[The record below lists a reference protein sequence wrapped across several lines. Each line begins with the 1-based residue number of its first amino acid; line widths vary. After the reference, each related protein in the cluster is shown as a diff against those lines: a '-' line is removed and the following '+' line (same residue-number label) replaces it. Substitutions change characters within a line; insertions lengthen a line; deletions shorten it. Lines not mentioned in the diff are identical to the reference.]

1 MIQIYKADNSNYDMN
16 GDSVINP
23 TKCILEAD
31 ITGNWSVSM
40 THPLD
45 DKAEL
50 ITENAV
56 ICADTFISKNQLFR
70 IYDIEKDDSSIT
82 CSAYPIFF
90 DSKNDC
96 FLFDVR
102 PTDKNGQEA
111 LNIMLSQNDKYSA
124 ESDITQHNTSYFIQK
139 NFMEALNGNDENSF
153 INRWGGEIAY
163 NNFKIIVN
171 EKIGT
176 DNGARAEFGY
186 NLTGIKEHIDM
197 TEVATRLIPTAYN
210 GYTLPNNGT
219 VDSINIGKYPIIYT
233 RVVNYDDIKLK
244 EDASEND
251 EENGITVCDNLE
263 ELYEELR
270 KRAKLEFENGIDVPL
285 IDYEVDML
293 DLSKTEEY
301 KEFKN
306 LIKIS
311 LGDVVHVKHK
321 RLNIETSARVVA
333 LEYNLITQENEQLT
347 LGDYRTSYFDNVG
360 SVIGSVEKVIN
371 TETNTVMGEKI
382 AGVIDLLTTS
392 LKAQKDIAKK
402 QDIRAILFEDLDP
415 ESPTFGALCIGTQG
429 LQVAKKRDEDN
440 SDWIWGTAINFEG
453 IIADY
458 VIAGILADKLGK
470 NYWDL
475 DNGKL
480 VTEDMV
486 AKNAKITGTLNGT
499 TINGGKINGVDISTE
514 KDISIGRNI
523 NLVGNT
529 NSIFAVLMAGRTVL
543 RFIGGS
549 VPTTSVDGTNVQ
561 LLADNHILIDGRSIS
576 TSVPISTGSD
586 ARIKKNVND
595 IDISSLI
602 DNLKIKS
609 FDYKKGIKNVVGVV
623 AQDLIDNEFSR
634 FILRENNEGI
644 LSVDYNALSIA
655 CIQRVQKLSKKIKE
669 MERVINEIN
678 N

>member
-1 MIQIYKADNSNYDMN
+1 MIQIYRADNSDYSMN

-31 ITGNWSVSM
+31 ITGNWIVSM
-40 THPLD
+40 IHPLD
-45 DKAEL
+45 DKTEL

-56 ICADTFISKNQLFR
+56 ICADTFIGKNQLFR
-70 IYDIEKDDSSIT
+70 IYDIEKDDENIT

-124 ESDITQHNTSYFIQK
+124 ESDIKKQNTSYYVQK

-153 INRWGGEIAY
+153 INSWGGEIAY

-197 TEVATRLIPTAYN
+197 TEVVTRLIPTAYN
-210 GYTLPNNGT
+210 GYTLPDNE
-219 VDSINIGKYPIIYT
+219 VIDSINIDKYPIIYT
-233 RVVNYDDIKLK
+233 KVVNYDDIKLK

-251 EENGITVCDNLE
+251 EENGIIICDNLE

-311 LGDVVHVKHK
+311 LGDVIHVKHK

-360 SVIGSVEKVIN
+360 SVISSVEKVID

-402 QDIRAILFEDLDP
+402 QDVRAILFEDLDP

-453 IIADY
+453 IIANY

-486 AKNAKITGTLNGT
+486 ANNATITGTLNGT

-523 NLVGNT
+523 NLTGVGG
-529 NSIFAVLMAGRTVL
+529 IYAVNMGGRTVL
-543 RFIGGS
+543 RFINIGN
-549 VPTTSVDGTNVQ
+549 PTTSVDGVNVQ
-561 LLADNHILIDGRSIS
+561 LMADNHILLDANSIS
-576 TSVPISTGSD
+576 ASVPISTGSD
-586 ARIKKNVND
+586 AKLKENIKD
-595 IDISSLI
+595 IDISNLI
-602 DNLKIKS
+602 DKLKIKS
-609 FDYKKGIKNVVGVV
+609 FDYKEGIKNVVGVI

-634 FILRENNEGI
+634 FILRENNEGM

-655 CIQRVQKLSKKIKE
+655 CIQRVQKLSKKIKG

>member
-1 MIQIYKADNSNYDMN
+1 MIQIYRADNSDYSMN

-31 ITGNWSVSM
+31 ITGNWIVSM
-40 THPLD
+40 IHPLD
-45 DKAEL
+45 DKTEL

-70 IYDIEKDDSSIT
+70 IYDIEKDDENIT

-111 LNIMLSQNDKYSA
+111 LNIMLAQNNKYSA
-124 ESDITQHNTSYFIQK
+124 ESNIKKQNTSYFIQK

-163 NNFKIIVN
+163 NNFKITVN

-197 TEVATRLIPTAYN
+197 TEVATRLIPTSYN
-210 GYTLPNNGT
+210 GYTLPDNE
-219 VDSINIGKYPIIYT
+219 VIDSVNIDKYPIIYT
-233 RVVNYDDIKLK
+233 KIINYDDIKLK

-285 IDYEVDML
+285 IDYEVNML

-321 RLNIETSARVVA
+321 RLNIKTSARVVA

-402 QDIRAILFEDLDP
+402 QDVRAIIFEDLDT

-453 IIADY
+453 IIANY
-458 VIAGILADKLGK
+458 VIAGILSDKLGK

-486 AKNAKITGTLNGT
+486 ANNATISGILNGAI
-499 TINGGKINGVDISTE
+499 INGGKINGTDISTE

-523 NLVGNT
+523 NLTGVGG
-529 NSIFAVLMAGRTVL
+529 IYAVNMGGRTVL
-543 RFIGGS
+543 RFINTGN
-549 VPTTSVDGTNVQ
+549 PTTSVDGVNVQ
-561 LLADNHILIDGRSIS
+561 LMADNHILLDANSIS
-576 TSVPISTGSD
+576 ASVPISTGSD
-586 ARIKKNVND
+586 ARIKKNIND
-595 IDISSLI
+595 IDISELI

-609 FDYKKGIKNVVGVV
+609 FDYKEGIKNVVGVI

>member
-1 MIQIYKADNSNYDMN
+1 MIQIYKADNSDYSMN

-31 ITGNWSVSM
+31 ITGNWIVSM

-56 ICADTFISKNQLFR
+56 ICADTFIDKNQLFR

-102 PTDKNGQEA
+102 PADKSGQEA
-111 LNIMLSQNDKYSA
+111 LNIMLSQNNKYSA
-124 ESDITQHNTSYFIQK
+124 ESNIKKQNTSYYVQK

-153 INRWGGEIAY
+153 INRWGGEIVY
-163 NNFKIIVN
+163 NNFKITVN

-197 TEVATRLIPTAYN
+197 TEVATRLIPISYN
-210 GYTLPNNGT
+210 GYTLPDNE
-219 VDSINIGKYPIIYT
+219 VIDSINIAKYPIIYT
-233 RVVNYDDIKLK
+233 KVINYDDIKLK

-251 EENGITVCDNLE
+251 EENGITVCENLE
-263 ELYEELR
+263 ELYKELR
-270 KRAKLEFENGIDVPL
+270 KKAKLEFENGIDVPL

-293 DLSKTEEY
+293 ELSKIEEY
-301 KEFKN
+301 KHFKN
-306 LIKIS
+306 LIKIG
-311 LGDVVHVKHK
+311 LGDVVHVKHR

-402 QDIRAILFEDLDP
+402 QDVRAILFEDLDT

-429 LQVAKKRDEDN
+429 LQVAKKE
-440 SDWIWGTAINFEG
+440 
-453 IIADY
+453 
-458 VIAGILADKLGK
+458 
-470 NYWDL
+470 
-475 DNGKL
+475 
-480 VTEDMV
+480 M
-486 AKNAKITGTLNGT
+486 KITVNGY
-499 TINGGKINGVDISTE
+499 GD
-514 KDISIGRNI
+514 
-523 NLVGNT
+523 
-529 NSIFAVLMAGRTVL
+529 
-543 RFIGGS
+543 
-549 VPTTSVDGTNVQ
+549 
-561 LLADNHILIDGRSIS
+561 LLLIL
-576 TSVPISTGSD
+576 
-586 ARIKKNVND
+586 
-595 IDISSLI
+595 
-602 DNLKIKS
+602 
-609 FDYKKGIKNVVGVV
+609 
-623 AQDLIDNEFSR
+623 
-634 FILRENNEGI
+634 
-644 LSVDYNALSIA
+644 
-655 CIQRVQKLSKKIKE
+655 KE
-669 MERVINEIN
+669 
-678 N
+678 

>member
-1 MIQIYKADNSNYDMN
+1 MIQIYKADNGDYSMN

-31 ITGNWSVSM
+31 ITGNWIVSM
-40 THPLD
+40 VHPL

-56 ICADTFISKNQLFR
+56 ICADTFIGKNQLFR
-70 IYDIEKDDSSIT
+70 IYDIEKDDENIT

-102 PTDKNGQEA
+102 PTAKNGQEA
-111 LNIMLSQNDKYSA
+111 LNIMLAQNTKYSA
-124 ESDITQHNTSYFIQK
+124 ESNIKKQNTSYYVQK

-153 INRWGGEIAY
+153 INRWGGEIVY
-163 NNFKIIVN
+163 NNFKITVN

-197 TEVATRLIPTAYN
+197 TEVATRLIPISYN
-210 GYTLPNNGT
+210 GYTLPDNE
-219 VDSINIGKYPIIYT
+219 VIDSVNIDKYPIVYT
-233 RVVNYDDIKLK
+233 KVINYDDIKLK
-244 EDASEND
+244 ADASEND

-306 LIKIS
+306 LIKIG

-360 SVIGSVEKVIN
+360 SVISSVEKVID

-402 QDIRAILFEDLDP
+402 QDVRAILFEDLDT

-486 AKNAKITGTLNGT
+486 ANNATISGILNGAI
-499 TINGGKINGVDISTE
+499 INGGKINGTDISTE

-523 NLVGNT
+523 NLTGVGG
-529 NSIFAVLMAGRTVL
+529 IYAVNMGGRTVL
-543 RFIGGS
+543 RFINTGN
-549 VPTTSVDGTNVQ
+549 PTTSVDGVNVQ
-561 LLADNHILIDGRSIS
+561 LMADNHILLDANSIS
-576 TSVPISTGSD
+576 ASVPISTGSD
-586 ARIKKNVND
+586 ARIKKNIND
-595 IDISSLI
+595 IDISELI

-609 FDYKKGIKNVVGVV
+609 FDYKEGIKNVVGVI

>member
-40 THPLD
+40 IHPLD

-56 ICADTFISKNQLFR
+56 ICADTFIDKNQLFR
-70 IYDIEKDDSSIT
+70 IYDIEKDDENIT

-102 PTDKNGQEA
+102 PTAKNGQEA
-111 LNIMLSQNDKYSA
+111 LNIMLAQNTKYSA
-124 ESDITQHNTSYFIQK
+124 ESNIKKQNTSYYVQK

-153 INRWGGEIAY
+153 INRWGGEIVY
-163 NNFKIIVN
+163 NNFKITVN

-197 TEVATRLIPTAYN
+197 TEVATRLIPISYN
-210 GYTLPNNGT
+210 GYTLPDNE
-219 VDSINIGKYPIIYT
+219 VIDSVNIDKYPIIYT
-233 RVVNYDDIKLK
+233 KVINYDDIKLK

-306 LIKIS
+306 LIKIG

-360 SVIGSVEKVIN
+360 SVISSVEKVID

-402 QDIRAILFEDLDP
+402 QDVRAILFEDLDT

-458 VIAGILADKLGK
+458 VIAGILADKLGN
-470 NYWDL
+470 NYWNL
-475 DNGKL
+475 DTGEL
-480 VTEDMV
+480 VTRYMKAQD
-486 AKNAKITGTLNGT
+486 ATITGTLNGAN
-499 TINGGKINGVDISTE
+499 INGGNINGSNITTD
-514 KDISIGRNI
+514 KDINIGRNI
-523 NLVGNT
+523 NLTG
-529 NSIFAVLMAGRTVL
+529 IGGIYAVTMGGRTVL
-543 RFIGGS
+543 RFINTGN
-549 VPTTSVDGTNVQ
+549 PTTSVDGVNVQ
-561 LLADNHILIDGRSIS
+561 LMADNHILLDANSIS
-576 TSVPISTGSD
+576 ASVPISTGSD
-586 ARIKKNVND
+586 ARIKKNIND
-595 IDISSLI
+595 IDISELI

-609 FDYKKGIKNVVGVV
+609 FDYKEGIKNVVGVI

>member
-1 MIQIYKADNSNYDMN
+1 MIQIYKADNSNYSTN

-31 ITGNWSVSM
+31 ITGNWNVSM
-40 THPLD
+40 THPFD
-45 DKAEL
+45 DKAGL

-56 ICADTFISKNQLFR
+56 ICADTFIGKNQLFR
-70 IYDIEKDDSSIT
+70 IYDIEKDDENIT

-102 PTDKNGQEA
+102 PTAKNGQEA

-124 ESDITQHNTSYFIQK
+124 ESNIKKQNTSYYVQK

-153 INRWGGEIAY
+153 INRWGGEIVY
-163 NNFKIIVN
+163 NNFKITVN

-210 GYTLPNNGT
+210 GYTLPDNET
-219 VDSINIGKYPIIYT
+219 VDSININKYPIIYT
-233 RVVNYDDIKLK
+233 RVVKYDDIKLK

-306 LIKIS
+306 LIKIGI
-311 LGDVVHVKHK
+311 GDVVHVKHK
-321 RLNIETSARVVA
+321 RLDIETSARVVA

-360 SVIGSVEKVIN
+360 SVIGSVEKVID

-382 AGVIDLLTTS
+382 VGVIDLLTTS

-402 QDIRAILFEDLDP
+402 QDVRAILFEDLDP

-429 LQVAKKRDEDN
+429 LQVTKKRDEDN

-486 AKNAKITGTLNGT
+486 ANNATISGILNGVI
-499 TINGGKINGVDISTE
+499 INGGKINGTDISTE

-523 NLVGNT
+523 NLTGVGG
-529 NSIFAVLMAGRTVL
+529 IYAVNMGGRTVL
-543 RFIGGS
+543 RFINTGN
-549 VPTTSVDGTNVQ
+549 PTTSVDGVNVQ
-561 LLADNHILIDGRSIS
+561 LMADNHILMDGRSIS
-576 TSVPISTGSD
+576 SSVPISTGSD
-586 ARIKKNVND
+586 KRLKTNIND

-623 AQDLIDNEFSR
+623 AQDLQNNEFSKY
-634 FILRENNEGI
+634 ILRKNTEGI
-644 LSVDYNALSIA
+644 LSVDYNALFIA

>member
-1 MIQIYKADNSNYDMN
+1 MIQIYRADNSDYSMN

-31 ITGNWSVSM
+31 ITGNWIVSM
-40 THPLD
+40 IHPID
-45 DKAEL
+45 DKTEL

-56 ICADTFISKNQLFR
+56 ICADTFIGKNQLFR
-70 IYDIEKDDSSIT
+70 IYDIEKDDENIT

-111 LNIMLSQNDKYSA
+111 LNIMLAQNNKYSA
-124 ESDITQHNTSYFIQK
+124 ESNIKKQNTSYFIQK

-163 NNFKIIVN
+163 NNFKITVN

-210 GYTLPNNGT
+210 GYTLLDNET
-219 VDSINIGKYPIIYT
+219 VDSININKYPIIYT
-233 RVVNYDDIKLK
+233 RVVKYDDIKLK

-251 EENGITVCDNLE
+251 EENGITVCDSLE

-285 IDYEVDML
+285 INYEVDML

-347 LGDYRTSYFDNVG
+347 LGDYRTSYFDSVG

-402 QDIRAILFEDLDP
+402 QDVRAILFEDLDP

-453 IIADY
+453 IIANY
-458 VIAGILADKLGK
+458 VIAGILSDKLGK

-486 AKNAKITGTLNGT
+486 ANNATISGILNGT
-499 TINGGKINGVDISTE
+499 IINGGKINGSDISTE
-514 KDISIGRNI
+514 KDISIGRNV
-523 NLVGNT
+523 NLTGVGG
-529 NSIFAVLMAGRTVL
+529 IYAVNMGGRTVL
-543 RFIGGS
+543 RFINTGN
-549 VPTTSVDGTNVQ
+549 PTTSVDGVNVQ
-561 LLADNHILIDGRSIS
+561 LMADNHILLDANSIS
-576 TSVPISTGSD
+576 ASVPISTGSD
-586 ARIKKNVND
+586 ARIKKNIND
-595 IDISSLI
+595 IDISELI

-609 FDYKKGIKNVVGVV
+609 FDYKEGIKNVVGVI

-669 MERVINEIN
+669 MERVINEN
-678 N
+678 HD

>member
-1 MIQIYKADNSNYDMN
+1 MIQIYRADNSDYSMN

-31 ITGNWSVSM
+31 ITGNWIVSM
-40 THPLD
+40 IHPLD
-45 DKAEL
+45 DKTEL

-56 ICADTFISKNQLFR
+56 ICADTFIGKNQLFR
-70 IYDIEKDDSSIT
+70 IYDIEKDDENIT

-124 ESDITQHNTSYFIQK
+124 ESDIKKQNTSYYVQK

-153 INRWGGEIAY
+153 INSWGGEIAY

-197 TEVATRLIPTAYN
+197 TEVVTRLIPTAYN
-210 GYTLPNNGT
+210 GYTLPDNE
-219 VDSINIGKYPIIYT
+219 VIDSINIDKYPIIYT
-233 RVVNYDDIKLK
+233 KVVNYDDIKLK

-251 EENGITVCDNLE
+251 EENGIIICDNLE

-311 LGDVVHVKHK
+311 LGDVIHVKHK

-360 SVIGSVEKVIN
+360 SVISSVEKVID

-402 QDIRAILFEDLDP
+402 QDVRAILFEDLDP

-453 IIADY
+453 IIANY

-486 AKNAKITGTLNGT
+486 ANNATITGTLNGT

-523 NLVGNT
+523 NLTGVGG
-529 NSIFAVLMAGRTVL
+529 IYAVNMGGRTVL
-543 RFIGGS
+543 RFINIGN
-549 VPTTSVDGTNVQ
+549 PTTSVDGVNVQ
-561 LLADNHILIDGRSIS
+561 LMADNHILLDANSIS
-576 TSVPISTGSD
+576 ASVPISTGSD
-586 ARIKKNVND
+586 AKLKENIKD
-595 IDISSLI
+595 IDISNLI
-602 DNLKIKS
+602 DKLKIKS
-609 FDYKKGIKNVVGVV
+609 FDYKEGIKNVVGVI

-634 FILRENNEGI
+634 FILRENNEGM

>member
-1 MIQIYKADNSNYDMN
+1 MIQIYRADNSDYSMN

-31 ITGNWSVSM
+31 ITGNWIISM
-40 THPLD
+40 IHPLD
-45 DKAEL
+45 DKTEL

-56 ICADTFISKNQLFR
+56 ICADTFIGKNQLFR
-70 IYDIEKDDSSIT
+70 IYDIEKDDENIT

-111 LNIMLSQNDKYSA
+111 LNIMLAQNNKYSA
-124 ESDITQHNTSYFIQK
+124 ESNIKKQNTSYFIQK

-163 NNFKIIVN
+163 NNFKITVN

-210 GYTLPNNGT
+210 GYTLPDNET
-219 VDSINIGKYPIIYT
+219 VDSVNIDKYPIIYT
-233 RVVNYDDIKLK
+233 KVINYDDIKLK

-251 EENGITVCDNLE
+251 EENGITVCNNLE

-306 LIKIS
+306 LIKIG
-311 LGDVVHVKHK
+311 LGDVVHIKHK

-402 QDIRAILFEDLDP
+402 QDVRAIKFEDLDT

-453 IIADY
+453 IIANY

-486 AKNAKITGTLNGT
+486 ANNATITGILNGAI
-499 TINGGKINGVDISTE
+499 INGGKINGTDISTE

-523 NLVGNT
+523 NLTGVGG
-529 NSIFAVLMAGRTVL
+529 IYAVNMGGRTVL
-543 RFIGGS
+543 RFINTGN
-549 VPTTSVDGTNVQ
+549 PTTSVDGVNVQ
-561 LLADNHILIDGRSIS
+561 LMADNHILLDANSIS
-576 TSVPISTGSD
+576 ASVPISTGSD
-586 ARIKKNVND
+586 ARIKKNIND
-595 IDISSLI
+595 IDISELI

-609 FDYKKGIKNVVGVV
+609 FDYKEGIKNVVGVI

-669 MERVINEIN
+669 MERVINEN
-678 N
+678 HD

>member
-1 MIQIYKADNSNYDMN
+1 MIQIYKADNSDYSMN

-31 ITGNWSVSM
+31 ITGNWIVSM
-40 THPLD
+40 IHPLD

-56 ICADTFISKNQLFR
+56 ICADTFIDKNQLFR
-70 IYDIEKDDSSIT
+70 IYDIEKDDENIT

-111 LNIMLSQNDKYSA
+111 LNIMLAQNDKYSA
-124 ESDITQHNTSYFIQK
+124 ESNITQQNTSYFIQK

-153 INRWGGEIAY
+153 INKWGGEIAY
-163 NNFKIIVN
+163 DNFKIIVN
-171 EKIGT
+171 ERIGT

-197 TEVATRLIPTAYN
+197 TKVATRLIPTAYN
-210 GYTLPNNGT
+210 GYTLPDNET
-219 VDSINIGKYPIIYT
+219 VDSININKYPIIYT
-233 RVVNYDDIKLK
+233 RVVKYDDIKLK

-251 EENGITVCDNLE
+251 EENGVTVCDNLE
-263 ELYEELR
+263 ILYEELR

-285 IDYEVDML
+285 IDYEVNML

-301 KEFKN
+301 KQFKN
-306 LIKIS
+306 LIKIG
-311 LGDVVHVKHK
+311 LGDVVHIKHK
-321 RLNIETSARVVA
+321 RLNIETSARLIS

-347 LGDYRTSYFDNVG
+347 LGDYRISYFDNVG
-360 SVIGSVEKVIN
+360 SVISSVEKVID
-371 TETNTVMGEKI
+371 TTTNTVMGEKI

-402 QDIRAILFEDLDP
+402 QDVRAILFEDLDT

-458 VIAGILADKLGK
+458 VIAGILSDKLGK

-486 AKNAKITGTLNGT
+486 ANNATISGILNGAI
-499 TINGGKINGVDISTE
+499 INGGKINGTDISTE

-523 NLVGNT
+523 NLTGVGG
-529 NSIFAVLMAGRTVL
+529 IYAVNMGGRTVL
-543 RFIGGS
+543 RFINTGN
-549 VPTTSVDGTNVQ
+549 PTTSVDGVNVQ
-561 LLADNHILIDGRSIS
+561 LMADNHILLDANSIS
-576 TSVPISTGSD
+576 ASVPISIGSD
-586 ARIKKNVND
+586 ARIKKNIND
-595 IDISSLI
+595 IDISELI

-609 FDYKKGIKNVVGVV
+609 FDYKEGIKNVVGVI

>member
-1 MIQIYKADNSNYDMN
+1 MIQIYRADNSDYSMN

-31 ITGNWSVSM
+31 ITGNWIVSM
-40 THPLD
+40 IHPLD
-45 DKAEL
+45 DKTEL

-70 IYDIEKDDSSIT
+70 IYDIEKDDENIT

-102 PTDKNGQEA
+102 PTDENGQEA
-111 LNIMLSQNDKYSA
+111 LNIMLAQNNKYSA

-153 INRWGGEIAY
+153 INRWGGEIVY
-163 NNFKIIVN
+163 NNFKITVN

-197 TEVATRLIPTAYN
+197 TEVATRLIPISYN
-210 GYTLPNNGT
+210 GYTLPDNE
-219 VDSINIGKYPIIYT
+219 VIDSVNIDKYPIIYT
-233 RVVNYDDIKLK
+233 RVINYDDIKLK

-402 QDIRAILFEDLDP
+402 QDVRAILFEDLDP

-486 AKNAKITGTLNGT
+486 AKNATISGILNGT
-499 TINGGKINGVDISTE
+499 IINGGKINGVDISTE

-523 NLVGNT
+523 NLTGVGG
-529 NSIFAVLMAGRTVL
+529 IYAVNMGGRTVL
-543 RFIGGS
+543 RFINIGN
-549 VPTTSVDGTNVQ
+549 PTTSVDGVNVQ
-561 LLADNHILIDGRSIS
+561 LMADNHILLDANSIS
-576 TSVPISTGSD
+576 ASVPISTGSD
-586 ARIKKNVND
+586 AKLKENIKD
-595 IDISSLI
+595 IDISNLI
-602 DNLKIKS
+602 DKLKIKS
-609 FDYKKGIKNVVGVV
+609 FDYKEGIKNVVGVI

-634 FILRENNEGI
+634 FILRENNEGM